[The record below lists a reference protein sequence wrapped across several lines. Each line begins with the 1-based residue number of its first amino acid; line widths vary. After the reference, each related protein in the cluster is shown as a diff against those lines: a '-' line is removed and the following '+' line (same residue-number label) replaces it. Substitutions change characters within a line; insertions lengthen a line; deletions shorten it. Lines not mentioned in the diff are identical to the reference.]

1 MLSQVLL
8 GHGPVAGAL
17 RCAVTTWGDSA
28 VECVVPELPAG
39 SYGVRLLLPGG
50 LTPPAPQDFR
60 AELQL
65 DAVTESARAHSYSS
79 EDDEGV
85 KGVMWSTRL
94 LISRKKK
101 EVCVGGSCM
110 VRRLSSSVL
119 GAGLPELQVLHARM
133 SNSVRMKRGK
143 EAGRTPQ

>member
-65 DAVTESARAHSYSS
+65 DAVTESARAHSYSLDLS
-79 EDDEGV
+79 EEV
-85 KGVMWSTRL
+85 LCNTKPCYFWL
-94 LISRKKK
+94 LTFWLFTVSSPSIY
-101 EVCVGGSCM
+101 
-110 VRRLSSSVL
+110 SSSVKKCL
-119 GAGLPELQVLHARM
+119 V
-133 SNSVRMKRGK
+133 NS
-143 EAGRTPQ
+143 Q